1 MDAIVLAPMPQTPA
15 KAPGQSGQ
23 TAGRSDSP
31 FGPVLSNAIAGNGT
45 DQKTSPGATSLQKG
59 PAASDQAIDI
69 ESIDELD
76 ELNAFLTANNLTL
89 DELPQDLREM
99 IASAYGLPALAA
111 NTDGTVT
118 SQTSLLPA
126 GMMHYP
132 HTTLPRGM
140 EKFLDIQPADGET
153 GFQPPAGL
161 FARKEELP
169 LILSQLQQI
178 ISANESGI
186 AVVRQVPGDA
196 ITLDELAGLTSRLPA
211 VDSPAQ
217 ADLAAKQTISAT
229 SADKTTAA
237 MTAEIARAAGQ
248 AAKLSG
254 QTGDTETPSNN
265 PSTTLR
271 QEMQQVT
278 DAKAM
283 LAAGDRDQTGGQG
296 GKQESNAAAQQAATA
311 VSASAGSQPDQ
322 SVQNGI
328 FSSVLQESTGTQQTA
343 NQGNSVTLPSGT
355 MVSEQEVINQL
366 MQRFQMTTRLQ
377 SSKINLRLHP
387 AELGE
392 LKIDLTVKEGTIK
405 ASVFAQNQHVQEIL
419 ERNMPKLRATLEQ
432 QGFTIDEIVV
442 SFRSETAKEFD
453 LFDGQSTRN
462 QNFPFSE
469 NARSP
474 VATFE
479 SAFDA
484 SLTGTDF
491 PDSGLSVRA

>member
-15 KAPGQSGQ
+15 RAPGQSGQ
-23 TAGRSDSP
+23 TAGRNDSS
-31 FGPVLSNAIAGNGT
+31 FGPALSNAIAGNGT
-45 DQKTSPGATSLQKG
+45 DRKTSPESTSRQNA
-59 PAASDQAIDI
+59 PAASDQTTDI

-118 SQTSLLPA
+118 SQALVLPA
-126 GMMHYP
+126 GMMHFP
-132 HTTLPRGM
+132 HTTLPQGM
-140 EKFLDIQPADGET
+140 EKFLEIQPADGET

-161 FARKEELP
+161 FSRKEELP

-178 ISANESGI
+178 ISANESGN
-186 AVVRQVPGDA
+186 AVVRQISADA
-196 ITLDELAGLTSRLPA
+196 ITLEELTGLTPRLLAGEGP
-211 VDSPAQ
+211 VQ
-217 ADLAAKQTISAT
+217 GDLATKQTTSAA
-229 SADKTTAA
+229 SADKTAA
-237 MTAEIARAAGQ
+237 ALTAELGRTAGQ
-248 AAKLSG
+248 TAGLPG
-254 QTGDTETPSNN
+254 ITGETETLASN
-265 PSTTLR
+265 PTTTLR
-271 QEMQQVT
+271 QDMQQVT
-278 DAKAM
+278 DAKSLPAT
-283 LAAGDRDQTGGQG
+283 GDRDQAGGQS
-296 GKQESNAAAQQAATA
+296 GKQENNASAQQAATA
-311 VSASAGSQPDQ
+311 VSANSVSQPDQ
-322 SVQNGI
+322 PLQNGI
-328 FSSVLQESTGTQQTA
+328 FSAVLQESTGTQQTGS
-343 NQGNSVTLPSGT
+343 QGNTVTLPSGT

-377 SSKINLRLHP
+377 SSKINIRLHP

-442 SFRSETAKEFD
+442 SFKSETAKDFD

-462 QNFPFSE
+462 QNYTFSD
-469 NARSP
+469 NARSH

-484 SLTGTDF
+484 SLTGTDL